1 MENLKNSL
9 IIVAVLI
16 LIIRMCLE
24 IDEKLLNMSK
34 LKANTKKIETVQQN
48 DNKIKVKSE
57 TKNIETIRTEDN
69 KIRKEVLARREALRE
84 QGLIAQP
91 ISENAEE
98 FLDFHSLNRA
108 FYTNLKNCNK
118 MNGTTGTGL
127 GYEILGSDGNTC
139 SFISYMGPI
148 KNSCKL
154 PLNISQK
161 YAKEGLRTVKELD
174 ELKAQNKSGFV
185 QASNFINE
193 ISNNRNYCTPEN
205 IAKK

>member
-9 IIVAVLI
+9 IIVAVLV

-48 DNKIKVKSE
+48 DNKIKIKARKNE
-57 TKNIETIRTEDN
+57 TVRIEDDQ
-69 KIRKEVLARREALRE
+69 IRKAVRTRREALRE

-91 ISENAEE
+91 ISENTEE
-98 FLDFHSLNRA
+98 FSDFHSLDRA

-127 GYEILGSDGNTC
+127 GYEILGFDGNTC
-139 SFISYMGPI
+139 SFISYMGPR

-161 YAKEGLRTVKELD
+161 YAKEGLRIVKELD
-174 ELKAQNKSGFV
+174 ELRAQNKSGFV